1 MKAFVRRLL
10 GLDYADE
17 IALDAR
23 RRRALALLYYNA
35 PLALF
40 AGAIVLNYTNVYL
53 VALGATNT
61 QIGLLGT
68 LNQVATALAPLL
80 AAFIAERTRAYK
92 TNVVLPAFAARLMFV
107 PLALLPML
115 SLGQAA
121 IGAAIALFAAYGFL
135 LSWITA
141 PWTAFVARL
150 VPMEI
155 RANYFAARNFAGG
168 LATIA
173 GTLFVGQVVS
183 ALGFPLGFQVA
194 FIVSLLVGL
203 GANWNFL
210 RIPAPPE
217 PPPARPSDDTPTTL
231 TRLRET
237 LAMVSPHTRFGR
249 FLWASCAFAFAVNVG
264 GPFIQVYQV
273 RVLGFS
279 AGLIGALLSLEQLV
293 NISAQRVYGAV
304 VIKRFGDFRVMRT
317 LRLLTALVPL
327 GWIFVRDP
335 WSAAAVSVLAALIWS
350 GHELANFN
358 CQLDVT
364 PEHRRASFIAAYT
377 FAVSLFTA
385 AGPAIGGVLTDVIG
399 YQLLFALSAGL
410 RVLAAGLLAF
420 WLRDMA
426 APKQAMAQPAS
437 PGG

>member
-1 MKAFVRRLL
+1 MKVIVRRLL

-17 IALDAR
+17 IVLDAR
-23 RRRALALLYYNA
+23 QRRALALLFYNA

-40 AGAIVLNYTNVYL
+40 AGAIVLNYANVYL

-61 QIGLLGT
+61 QVGLLGA
-68 LNQVATALAPLL
+68 LSQVSTAVAPLL
-80 AAFIAERTRAYK
+80 AAVVSERTRAYK
-92 TNVVLPAFAARLMFV
+92 ANVVLAAFSARLLFI
-107 PLALLPML
+107 PLALLP
-115 SLGQAA
+115 SFALGAQAVG
-121 IGAAIALFAAYGFL
+121 IAIALLTAYGFL
-135 LSWITA
+135 LSWVTA

-150 VPMEI
+150 VPLEI

-168 LATIA
+168 LATIL
-173 GTLFVGQVVS
+173 GTLFVGQIVS

-194 FIVSLLVGL
+194 FIVSLVVGL

-210 RIPAPPE
+210 QIPSPSE
-217 PPPARPSDDTPTTL
+217 PTSFARASGGMSIQHS
-231 TRLRET
+231 LRET
-237 LAMVSPHTRFGR
+237 AAMFSPRTRFGR
-249 FLWASCAFAFAVNVG
+249 FLWAACAFAFAANIG

-279 AGLIGALLSLEQLV
+279 AGLIGLLLSLEQLV

-304 VIKRFGDFRVMRT
+304 VIKKFGDFRVMRL
-317 LRLLTALVPL
+317 LRLLTAVVPL

-335 WSAAAVSVLAALIWS
+335 LAAVVISVIAALVWS
-350 GHELANFN
+350 GHDLANFN

-364 PEHRRASFIAAYT
+364 PEDRRASFIAVYT

-385 AGPAIGGVLTDVIG
+385 AGPAIGGVLTEVIG
-399 YQLLFALSAGL
+399 YQALFALSAGL
-410 RVLAAGLLAF
+410 RVLAAGLLTF

-426 APKQAMAQPAS
+426 APRTAAAA
-437 PGG
+437 